1 MGNILLILNCF
12 HQTALDFLMELF
24 NAKTLEQIGNY
35 LKNKKE
41 TIAVA
46 ESVTSGALQLAL
58 SSVFEASF
66 FYQGGLTAYN
76 LGQKFKHL
84 SVEPIHAASV
94 NCVSEKVAG
103 DMATG
108 VAVLFGSD
116 WGIGITGYASPVP
129 ESGNKIFAYY
139 SFAYKN
145 KIRDSGRID
154 LPQADPID
162 IQVTYTNKIVER
174 LAVLL

>member
-1 MGNILLILNCF
+1 
-12 HQTALDFLMELF
+12 MEIF
-24 NAKTLEQIGNY
+24 NAETLNRIGNY

-46 ESVTSGALQLAL
+46 ESVTSGALQWAL
-58 SSVFEASF
+58 SSVFEASL

-84 SVEPIHAASV
+84 SVEPIHAQTV

-103 DMATG
+103 DMAAG
-108 VAVLFGSD
+108 VSVLFGSD
-116 WGIGITGYASPVP
+116 WGVGITGYASPVP
-129 ESGNKIFAYY
+129 ESGNKIFAFY

-145 KIRDSGRID
+145 KIHDAGKIV
-154 LPQADPID
+154 LPQADPIEV
-162 IQVTYTNKIVER
+162 QVTYTNKIIEK

>member
-1 MGNILLILNCF
+1 
-12 HQTALDFLMELF
+12 MEMF
-24 NAKTLEQIGNY
+24 NAKTLDQVGNY

-84 SVEPIHAASV
+84 SVEPIHAESV
-94 NCVSEKVAG
+94 NCVSEKVAD
-103 DMATG
+103 DMALG
-108 VAVLFGSD
+108 ISILFGSD

-129 ESGNKIFAYY
+129 ESHNKIFAFY
-139 SFAYKN
+139 SFSYKN
-145 KIRDSGRID
+145 KVRDSGKID

-162 IQVTYTNKIVER
+162 VQLTYTNKIIEKLVA
-174 LAVLL
+174 LF